1 MTGRANAPA
10 AKQTEARSSS
20 STGPDKSGKVRP
32 KSGIV
37 MLESAFDRESDD
49 DVIVKNQRSPRP
61 KDAATL
67 ILVRRDGPAPRV
79 LMGKRSGGH
88 AFMPDKYVFPGGR
101 VDPEDSRAI
110 SWCELRPDVEA
121 KLRIQARRLP
131 RAFALTAIRETF
143 EETGLLV
150 ARPAEMPAAAPKGWA
165 PFHELDAAPHLS
177 PLTFIGRAITPP
189 YRPRRFDARF
199 FMADAE
205 EALIDE
211 RPPVDGAE
219 LSDLQWVTLADAAGL
234 DLPNVTRFMLNEI
247 DARLKAKDYRDG
259 PPFLRWT
266 RSGHSTERL

>member
-1 MTGRANAPA
+1 MSDG
-10 AKQTEARSSS
+10 SSS
-20 STGPDKSGKVRP
+20 HRLMNT
-32 KSGIV
+32 
-37 MLESAFDRESDD
+37 AFDKEGDD
-49 DVIVKNQRSPRP
+49 DVILKGKPSPRP

-67 ILVRRDGPAPRV
+67 ILVRRDGSQPRV

-88 AFMPDKYVFPGGR
+88 VFMPDKYVFPGGR
-101 VDPEDSRAI
+101 VDPQDGRAI
-110 SWCELRPDVEA
+110 SYCELRPEVEQ

-131 RAFALTAIRETF
+131 RALALTAIRETF

-150 ARPAEMPAAAPKGWA
+150 AREAEMPDSHQKGWKR
-165 PFHELDAAPHLS
+165 FHALDAAPHLS
-177 PLTFIGRAITPP
+177 PLTFIGRAVTPP

-219 LSDLQWVTLADAAGL
+219 LSDLQWVTLKDALSL
-234 DLPNVTRFMLNEI
+234 DLPNVTRFMLGEI
-247 DARLKAKDYRDG
+247 EERLEKPDLQRG

-266 RSGHSTERL
+266 RSGHLTDRL